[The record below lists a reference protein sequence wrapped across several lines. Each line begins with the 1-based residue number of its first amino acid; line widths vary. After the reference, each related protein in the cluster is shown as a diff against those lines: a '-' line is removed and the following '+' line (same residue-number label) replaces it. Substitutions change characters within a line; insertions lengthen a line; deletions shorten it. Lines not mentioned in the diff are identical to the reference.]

1 MYKIEQLNAMPIEEL
16 KAIAEKLGIKN
27 YNKLNPT
34 EVVFEILNHQALQPE
49 PGSQEGYTSTH
60 GQQRKH
66 HPAKHYPKHETG
78 SSSTVP
84 NKDLKKE
91 ESQNTQNSDSKSEQK
106 NPQSS
111 QSTSSQESNHPDQP
125 KPKKR
130 GRPPKKIKKP
140 ETDHKEEILSIDKPQ
155 DSPQD
160 KSQDRL
166 QNRPQNQAQNR
177 PQESSKKAI
186 DEFAKEVS
194 MMPEDDLFSSREETT
209 EKPIKPV
216 SEIEI
221 TDSAAQEA
229 VAPEDKPQTQQPPAQ
244 KKEEHKPEY
253 S

>member
-130 GRPPKKIKKP
+130 GRPPKKIKK
-140 ETDHKEEILSIDKPQ
+140 
-155 DSPQD
+155 
-160 KSQDRL
+160 DRK
-166 QNRPQNQAQNR
+166 R
-177 PQESSKKAI
+177 
-186 DEFAKEVS
+186 V
-194 MMPEDDLFSSREETT
+194 
-209 EKPIKPV
+209 V
-216 SEIEI
+216 
-221 TDSAAQEA
+221 
-229 VAPEDKPQTQQPPAQ
+229 
-244 KKEEHKPEY
+244 
-253 S
+253 